1 MNPRTIL
8 HRTFAACIAVVGL
21 IAAGWASA
29 DPPSRVARLSYTQG
43 VVSFS
48 PAGDDDWVQARL
60 NRPLVR
66 GDRLW
71 TDNDARAELQIG
83 VGAVRLAEYTSVS
96 LLDISN
102 RITQFQL
109 AQGTLSVRVRH
120 LRRGE
125 AVEIATPNLAFAIE
139 RPGEYRIAVD
149 PRGEATTIVVRSG
162 QGQVFGD
169 GVAYELRDQ
178 EAVRFY
184 GSNLAD
190 PEFLAFDAP
199 DPFERWAGGREQRV
213 DRAIAARYVA
223 PEVIGYEDLD
233 AHGSWRSVEGY
244 GTVWTPRA
252 VAADWAPYST
262 GHWSWIE
269 PYGWTWVDDAPW
281 GFAPYHYGRW
291 AHIRGSWSWVPGPR
305 SVQPVY
311 APALVAFVGGSNF
324 RVSISSG
331 PATSGIA
338 WFPLAPGE
346 VYRPAYNV
354 TPDYFRNV
362 NVSNTV
368 VSNTYITN
376 VYNQTNV
383 TEVNYR
389 NREVSNAITAVPAVA
404 FAQSQPVQKVAVP
417 VNREAFSRAQV
428 MTSLAAV
435 APTPMSMTGG
445 APPAAQKPA
454 VDVLRRTA
462 VVRQA
467 PPPPVAPL
475 APAPQRM
482 EAQQQVPGRAPER
495 APVAVRPAT
504 PAPAPNVRVVGAET
518 PKPMPMRSR
527 ERDAERS
534 NTAPGVASPA
544 PATPSSAM
552 QPGAAPVAPRAAPP
566 AMAQPTPAA
575 APPAMAQPAPAAAP
589 PAPAAIRP
597 QDANERRRDE
607 RRDDRRPVAAP
618 TPGGDAPRAMQ
629 PGTPGPAVAAPP
641 VVAPRAVQPGTPLP
655 AAAAPPPVAAP
666 APGVAPPGIEQRD
679 ARDPRGNAE
688 RDRRERD
695 PRRDAVP
702 TPQAPPAPAAIAPLP
717 AQPPA
722 AAPPGT
728 ARPVPAAA
736 PPIAPQSAP
745 PPAARAAPAVA
756 PPVPPS
762 PAQSAAPPGPQSN
775 PNARDA
781 ARDRGDRARERGNP
795 PVASPQPLAPQ
806 PVARPAPPAPPPTA
820 APAVAPPR
828 SPQAIAPAAP
838 VPQQP
843 AGAAPSP
850 APKQDGNLQ
859 RRDRR
864 EDRKD
869 EAKKEDDKDGKKDK

>member
-8 HRTFAACIAVVGL
+8 HRTFAACIALLGL
-21 IAAGWASA
+21 LAAGWASA
-29 DPPSRVARLSYTQG
+29 DPPARVARLSHTQG

-139 RPGEYRIAVD
+139 GPGEYLIAVD

-162 QGQVFGD
+162 QGQVYGD

-178 EAVRFY
+178 ETVRFY

-199 DPFERWAGGREQRV
+199 DPFERWARGREQRV
-213 DRAIAARYVA
+213 DRAVAARYVA

-233 AHGSWRSVEGY
+233 AYGSWRSVEGY

-305 SVQPVY
+305 SVRPVY

-324 RVSISSG
+324 RVSVASG
-331 PATSGIA
+331 PAASGIA

-346 VYRPAYNV
+346 VYRPAYSV

-368 VSNTYITN
+368 VTNTYITN
-376 VYNQTNV
+376 VYNQTNL

-404 FAQSQPVQKVAVP
+404 FAQSQSVHKVAVP
-417 VNREAFSRAQV
+417 VNREAISRAQV

-475 APAPQRM
+475 APAPQRL

-495 APVAVRPAT
+495 AP
-504 PAPAPNVRVVGAET
+504 
-518 PKPMPMRSR
+518 
-527 ERDAERS
+527 
-534 NTAPGVASPA
+534 
-544 PATPSSAM
+544 
-552 QPGAAPVAPRAAPP
+552 
-566 AMAQPTPAA
+566 
-575 APPAMAQPAPAAAP
+575 
-589 PAPAAIRP
+589 
-597 QDANERRRDE
+597 
-607 RRDDRRPVAAP
+607 
-618 TPGGDAPRAMQ
+618 
-629 PGTPGPAVAAPP
+629 
-641 VVAPRAVQPGTPLP
+641 
-655 AAAAPPPVAAP
+655 
-666 APGVAPPGIEQRD
+666 
-679 ARDPRGNAE
+679 
-688 RDRRERD
+688 
-695 PRRDAVP
+695 
-702 TPQAPPAPAAIAPLP
+702 
-717 AQPPA
+717 
-722 AAPPGT
+722 
-728 ARPVPAAA
+728 
-736 PPIAPQSAP
+736 
-745 PPAARAAPAVA
+745 
-756 PPVPPS
+756 
-762 PAQSAAPPGPQSN
+762 
-775 PNARDA
+775 
-781 ARDRGDRARERGNP
+781 
-795 PVASPQPLAPQ
+795 
-806 PVARPAPPAPPPTA
+806 
-820 APAVAPPR
+820 
-828 SPQAIAPAAP
+828 
-838 VPQQP
+838 
-843 AGAAPSP
+843 
-850 APKQDGNLQ
+850 
-859 RRDRR
+859 
-864 EDRKD
+864 
-869 EAKKEDDKDGKKDK
+869 

>member
-417 VNREAFSRAQV
+417 VNREAISRAQV

-475 APAPQRM
+475 APAPQRL

-504 PAPAPNVRVVGAET
+504 PAPAPNVKVVGTET

-527 ERDAERS
+527 ERDEGRS
-534 NTAPGVASPA
+534 STAPG
-544 PATPSSAM
+544 
-552 QPGAAPVAPRAAPP
+552 
-566 AMAQPTPAA
+566 
-575 APPAMAQPAPAAAP
+575 
-589 PAPAAIRP
+589 
-597 QDANERRRDE
+597 
-607 RRDDRRPVAAP
+607 
-618 TPGGDAPRAMQ
+618 
-629 PGTPGPAVAAPP
+629 
-641 VVAPRAVQPGTPLP
+641 
-655 AAAAPPPVAAP
+655 
-666 APGVAPPGIEQRD
+666 
-679 ARDPRGNAE
+679 
-688 RDRRERD
+688 
-695 PRRDAVP
+695 
-702 TPQAPPAPAAIAPLP
+702 
-717 AQPPA
+717 
-722 AAPPGT
+722 
-728 ARPVPAAA
+728 
-736 PPIAPQSAP
+736 
-745 PPAARAAPAVA
+745 
-756 PPVPPS
+756 
-762 PAQSAAPPGPQSN
+762 
-775 PNARDA
+775 
-781 ARDRGDRARERGNP
+781 
-795 PVASPQPLAPQ
+795 
-806 PVARPAPPAPPPTA
+806 
-820 APAVAPPR
+820 
-828 SPQAIAPAAP
+828 
-838 VPQQP
+838 
-843 AGAAPSP
+843 
-850 APKQDGNLQ
+850 
-859 RRDRR
+859 
-864 EDRKD
+864 
-869 EAKKEDDKDGKKDK
+869 